1 MNSRQVVTAAIE
13 FHTPARLPLIFPR
26 FGVSDTHSVGW
37 NQVGTGSRALKHTLD
52 EWGCEWVRSEIDNM
66 GQVKGHPLEA
76 WDALAHYRWPD
87 PDDPAFFEGM
97 EARFAGSDG
106 KYVMTGIFMLL
117 FERMHALRGF
127 QNVLEDLLLE
137 RERAEDLAE
146 RILEFDLRLIENIAT
161 RFPGQI
167 HGFSYTDDWGTQQ
180 DTFISPKLWS
190 EFFLPRYTRL
200 AAACHAHGWHVWMH
214 SCGRI
219 NRLIPGLLQAGIDVL
234 NLEQP
239 RALGIEEIGRQFA
252 GKVCFSS
259 GCDIQQ
265 TLPVKNETE
274 IRAEARLLLD
284 TWATPQGGF
293 ILADDEN
300 DSDLGTPP
308 EKKQYALQAF
318 LDFDPWKKKAALPGQ
333 ARPVTRG

>member
-1 MNSRQVVTAAIE
+1 M
-13 FHTPARLPLIFPR
+13 
-26 FGVSDTHSVGW
+26 
-37 NQVGTGSRALKHTLD
+37 
-52 EWGCEWVRSEIDNM
+52 
-66 GQVKGHPLEA
+66 
-76 WDALAHYRWPD
+76 
-87 PDDPAFFEGM
+87 
-97 EARFAGSDG
+97 SDG
-106 KYVMTGIFMLL
+106 KYVTTGIFMLL

-127 QNVLEDLLLE
+127 QNTLEDLYLE
-137 RERAEDLAE
+137 REKIEQLAD
-146 RILEFDLRLIENIAT
+146 RIVAFDLGIIENIAA

-167 HGFSYTDDWGTQQ
+167 HGFTYTDDWGTQL
-180 DTFISPKLWS
+180 DTFISPRQWN
-190 EFFLPRYTRL
+190 EFFKPRYERI

-219 NRLIPGLLQAGIDVL
+219 NKFIPGLIEAGVNVL

-265 TLPVKNETE
+265 TLPFRSEAE

-284 TWATPQGGF
+284 CWATPAGGF

-300 DSDLGTPP
+300 DHDLGTPP
-308 EKKQYALQAF
+308 EKKEMALKAF
-318 LDFDPWKKKAALPGQ
+318 LEYDPWKGKN
-333 ARPVTRG
+333 